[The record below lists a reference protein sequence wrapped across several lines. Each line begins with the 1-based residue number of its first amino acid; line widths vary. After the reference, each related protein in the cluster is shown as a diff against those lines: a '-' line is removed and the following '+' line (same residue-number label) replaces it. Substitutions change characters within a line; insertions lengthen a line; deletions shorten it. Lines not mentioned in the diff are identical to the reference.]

1 MEAAAASWTGRPSI
15 WADPDFQA
23 CGRVGGEVGR
33 CCSQSRHLGLPFS
46 SLSPPRQGYR
56 CTWDRGIVGSQAT
69 SSAPGLSSP
78 HPTLPLPYF
87 SMTGA
92 REHFRRGGRVPLAWV
107 YQFLPVAPQLLQSLH
122 HYAPASSR
130 GYPLC
135 QESPGPCRLRER
147 RHGPAG

>member
-56 CTWDRGIVGSQAT
+56 CTWDRGIAGHELSPRAVLASPY
-69 SSAPGLSSP
+69 SAPSIFLNDRSSRTLPTRGKGATRMGLSVPSGCAP
-78 HPTLPLPYF
+78 AAAKPASLR
-87 SMTGA
+87 TGKQP
-92 REHFRRGGRVPLAWV
+92 RVPAV
-107 YQFLPVAPQLLQSLH
+107 PRKPGTLQT
-122 HYAPASSR
+122 
-130 GYPLC
+130 
-135 QESPGPCRLRER
+135 
-147 RHGPAG
+147 